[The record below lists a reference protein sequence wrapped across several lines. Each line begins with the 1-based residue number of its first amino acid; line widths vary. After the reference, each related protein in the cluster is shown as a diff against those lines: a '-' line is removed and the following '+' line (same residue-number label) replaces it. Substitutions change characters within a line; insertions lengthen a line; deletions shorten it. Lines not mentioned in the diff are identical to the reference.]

1 MLLRLAFI
9 KISKKVLSVFEDN
22 PYKVQY
28 NEEKQFLRESIR
40 ENGVLSPLPARKIGA
55 AEEYEVISGH
65 RGCTQHTSRVWP
77 ELPTV
82 TQYSRKQA
90 VTT

>member
-1 MLLRLAFI
+1 MRT
-9 KISKKVLSVFEDN
+9 KVVVDYIHPFEDN
-22 PYKVQY
+22 PYKVPD

-40 ENGVLSPLPARKIGA
+40 ENGVLSPLLARKIGA